1 MQCLHQPTNGNRF
14 HNENSHLV
22 CGLCG
27 SQRPSAPVWIQDE
40 ESPKTAEI
48 QQPEASL
55 VKILQENEI
64 SEQVCK
70 ELYAAGV
77 LTESVFMTMSE
88 DNFTAIGLKKG
99 PRLRLAKWIQ
109 KKREKVLSAANDGN
123 STIGFITDDD
133 DGEEIIFGTLDPADE
148 PSLPVSMDN
157 AEVKAVL
164 AELGL
169 PENTHSILNEMGDL
183 RMEDL
188 LTISDEVMAAIGL
201 RKGPRMKILTWQKEQ
216 AARQQ

>member
-27 SQRPSAPVWIQDE
+27 SQRPSAPVWIQDLPDEPVWIQDE

-48 QQPEASL
+48 QRPEASL

-123 STIGFITDDD
+123 GTIGFITDDD
-133 DGEEIIFGTLDPADE
+133 DGEDEAEDEDEDADQE
-148 PSLPVSMDN
+148 
-157 AEVKAVL
+157 
-164 AELGL
+164 
-169 PENTHSILNEMGDL
+169 
-183 RMEDL
+183 
-188 LTISDEVMAAIGL
+188 
-201 RKGPRMKILTWQKEQ
+201 
-216 AARQQ
+216 